1 MPRENATVVLKM
13 KSETADIPIVEFV
26 SLGAKQYTLRTADG
40 EVIKKAKG
48 VKKNT
53 VKRHITMDDYKNVLF
68 NKAVETRE
76 QTTIQSK
83 DHELH
88 TIKRRKIA
96 LRSADDKRVE
106 VENYETLPH
115 GHYRLREEK

>member
-1 MPRENATVVLKM
+1 MVLKM
-13 KSETADIPIVEFV
+13 KSETGDTPITEFIA
-26 SLGAKQYTLRTADG
+26 LGAKQYTLETADG
-40 EVIKKAKG
+40 EVVKKAKG

-53 VKRHITMDDYKNVLF
+53 VKRHITIDDYKNTLF
-68 NKAVETRE
+68 NKTVETRE

-106 VENYETLPH
+106 VENYDTLPY
-115 GHYRLREEK
+115 GHYRLQEKK